1 MAVIERIDTK
11 TTTPTWTPSLVVER
25 CADRLLRQSTFV
37 VVAFLSLVT
46 VLRTGVAEYRQPFQL
61 EIAEAFPRPV
71 TSYRGGAVIS
81 PMLATV
87 LGIDGDRGWFL
98 LHLAATAALFG
109 VLILLI
115 WRRFPTAHQ
124 RLFVTAVVLAS
135 GLPVTA
141 LVRVGHYDI
150 WLHIGALLV
159 VFSRT
164 AFGTAAGGLLMGFT
178 NVEQTTVA
186 LATLGFV
193 AVLVDTSV
201 LRRLAAAVGGLV
213 VAWASIRGW
222 YAAYDVPT
230 ESRADLLAGR
240 LDSSLQGFKRSAPVQ
255 VYSWFSAAWIAV
267 LSVAIRPLVFVALIA
282 LPAMFT
288 ITTVD
293 GTRVFVACVLPA
305 FLFLVAN
312 AADRFDRQELEK
324 LTVSTVIVMCV
335 TPGLSTFV
343 GGAIVLPW
351 EGMF

>member
-1 MAVIERIDTK
+1 MAVIERVDAA
-11 TTTPTWTPSLVVER
+11 PPLVVER
-25 CADRLLRQSTFV
+25 WADRLLRQSTFV
-37 VVAFLSLVT
+37 VVAFLGLVT
-46 VLRTGVAEYRQPFQL
+46 VLRTGVVEYRQPLQL

-81 PMLATV
+81 PILANV
-87 LGIDGDRGWFL
+87 FGVDSEPSWFL
-98 LHLAATAALFG
+98 LHLAATAALFAA
-109 VLILLI
+109 LILLI
-115 WRRFPTAHQ
+115 WRRFPSTHQ

-159 VFSRT
+159 VFSKT
-164 AFGTAAGGLLMGFT
+164 PIGTAAGGLLMGFT
-178 NVEQTTVA
+178 NVEQTAVA
-186 LATLGFV
+186 LVTLGVVV
-193 AVLVDTSV
+193 ALLDPLV
-201 LRRLAAAVGGLV
+201 LRRLAAAGGGLV

-230 ESRADLLAGR
+230 ESRADFFGENLRA
-240 LDSSLQGFKRSAPVQ
+240 SLQGFKRSAPVQ
-255 VYSWFSAAWIAV
+255 AYSWFSAAWIAV
-267 LSVAIRPLVFVALIA
+267 LSIAIRPLVLVALIA
-282 LPAMFT
+282 LPALSA

-312 AADRFDRQELEK
+312 AADHFNRQELEK
-324 LTVSTVIVMCV
+324 LTVWTVIVMCV

-343 GGAIVLPW
+343 DGMIVMPW
-351 EGMF
+351 QGF